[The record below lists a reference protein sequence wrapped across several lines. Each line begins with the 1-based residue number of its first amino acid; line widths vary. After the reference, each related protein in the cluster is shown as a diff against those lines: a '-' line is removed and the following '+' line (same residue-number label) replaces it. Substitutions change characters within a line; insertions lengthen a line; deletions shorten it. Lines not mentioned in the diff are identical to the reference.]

1 MFDYSKYFI
10 YFLDIGVIP
19 IKKNNKIIKII
30 KQNKRGNMKTF
41 EIGIDM
47 TIGKYIT
54 VKANSEK
61 EAIEA
66 AKKQAENDSNIGS
79 SKNWH
84 YVGIEEA

>member
-1 MFDYSKYFI
+1 
-10 YFLDIGVIP
+10 
-19 IKKNNKIIKII
+19 
-30 KQNKRGNMKTF
+30 MKTF

-61 EAIEA
+61 EAIEL